1 MVTHYCFFS
10 GGRPDI
16 IIELFLK
23 SYLEYVINKNGNSV
37 VVFGNKTKY
46 RLFSFNIIMNK
57 LCTTRK
63 FKYLYWSLVSKN
75 KRKYKRGSL
84 VSLLKMFI
92 ILQSAYSYFII
103 LEHNKRLC
111 IKNNTIVKMFFKNEL
126 TLPLLAV
133 APRTPKKT

>member
-1 MVTHYCFFS
+1 MVTHYCLFS

-63 FKYLYWSLVSKN
+63 FKYLY
-75 KRKYKRGSL
+75 
-84 VSLLKMFI
+84 
-92 ILQSAYSYFII
+92 
-103 LEHNKRLC
+103 
-111 IKNNTIVKMFFKNEL
+111 
-126 TLPLLAV
+126 
-133 APRTPKKT
+133 